1 MVSIEF
7 NFSDWKQL
15 EAPVPLAWKSTV
27 QSTTR
32 STTRNPSKRIPLGR
46 RSSTTSRRRIW
57 IVYDKSKEHLDG
69 LRQVGGEFG
78 LPTASRRRIWI
89 IYFNSEK
96 DQPASTEWFHPRQ
109 LLGLHQQRH
118 TFIKRLPWP
127 DGASILVGQ
136 ARASEGHESSKL
148 PGSAHPFG
156 VSILVGRARA
166 SEGLSPP
173 NYPAQPTP
181 FLRLHPS
188 RASLGI
194 GRA

>member
-46 RSSTTSRRRIW
+46 
-57 IVYDKSKEHLDG
+57 
-69 LRQVGGEFG
+69 
-78 LPTASRRRIWI
+78 RRRIWI